1 VTVITC
7 RDERVKPDHNFSDS
21 SPQNAMALKR
31 KGSTISKD
39 EERVSKRLLRS
50 GRTIETSTAPLRLA
64 KVVNPSTP
72 SKPRVKPLTSTKS
85 AMKIARFVDNQ
96 DELDQNNDEILLTP
110 LQLPQTASVVRS
122 KRALSNETNM
132 DWTSVDTGSGE
143 KKGLQSEALDGKT
156 STPKTRSA
164 RRTARGVVTPS
175 RSLLPN

>member
-1 VTVITC
+1 
-7 RDERVKPDHNFSDS
+7 
-21 SPQNAMALKR
+21 MALKR

-64 KVVNPSTP
+64 KVVNAASVP
-72 SKPRVKPLTSTKS
+72 SKPKVKPLTSTKS
-85 AMKIARFVDNQ
+85 AMKIARVVDNQ
-96 DELDQNNDEILLTP
+96 DELDLDNDEILLTP
-110 LQLPQTASVVRS
+110 LQPPQTASVVRS

-132 DWTSVDTGSGE
+132 DWTSVETGSGE
-143 KKGLQSEALDGKT
+143 KKGLHSEALDGKT

-164 RRTARGVVTPS
+164 RRTARGVVTTS